1 MRRNPVG
8 EDPLDGPD
16 VSVVV
21 PLYDEEENLR
31 ALYRR
36 TIRALEPL
44 GLDFELILVDD
55 GSRDST
61 GRQIAELESDD
72 PRVVAVH
79 LSRNFGHQAAITA
92 GIDRARGEAVV
103 LMDGDLQDPPEVIP
117 GLIEQ
122 WRRGAEVVYAVRRS
136 RRESFPKRLAYAG
149 FYRLLRA
156 MSEIDIPLDSGDF
169 CLMDRQVVDVLRR
182 MPERVRFVRGL
193 RSFVGFRQ
201 VPLEYDRDARAAG
214 APKYTFR
221 ALVRLA
227 VDGLVGFSSAPL
239 QVITYL
245 GLLAATVALGLTLWV
260 AWDAFTTQS
269 APRGWASTIIVVL
282 FMGAIQ
288 MINQGIM
295 GAYIRRLFLEVKGRP
310 TYVERRPPARRER
323 LDRPHTPARTHWSR
337 AEADLG
343 VEPASEP

>member
-1 MRRNPVG
+1 MNGGPIG
-8 EDPLDGPD
+8 EGPLGCPD

-21 PLYDEEENLR
+21 PLFDEEENLQ

-36 TIRALEPL
+36 TTRALLPL
-44 GLDFELILVDD
+44 GLDYELILVDD

-61 GRQIAELESDD
+61 GHQIAELEADD

-92 GIDRARGEAVV
+92 GIDRARGRAVV

-117 GLIEQ
+117 GMIDR
-122 WRRGAEVVYAVRRS
+122 WRRGAEVVYAVRAS
-136 RRESFPKRLAYAG
+136 RREGLAKRAAYAA
-149 FYRLLRA
+149 FYRMLRV
-156 MSEIDIPLDSGDF
+156 MSDIDIPLDSGDF
-169 CLMDRQVVDVLRR
+169 CLMDRQVVDALRR
-182 MPERVRFVRGL
+182 MPERIRFIRGL

-201 VPLEYDRDARAAG
+201 EPLKYDRDARAAG
-214 APKYTFR
+214 KPKYSFR

-245 GLLAATVALGLTLWV
+245 GLLAGLTAMALTLWV
-260 AWDAFTTQS
+260 VWDAFTTRS
-269 APRGWASTIIVVL
+269 APKGWASTIIVVL
-282 FMGAIQ
+282 FMSAIQ

-310 TYVERRPPARRER
+310 TYVERRPTGRRER
-323 LDRPHTPARTHWSR
+323 ADEAHPLAPPRFSR
-337 AEADLG
+337 
-343 VEPASEP
+343 VEMGAAFEPTSEP